1 MDTWSCIYFG
11 KPRAR
16 LLILCLYFYLPSD
29 RYKIPDEQNATLDSE
44 GKKSRPITTTFNKTP
59 GEREKETLKTYQ
71 IIPQGN
77 ISFSTALC
85 LKYLWIAGI
94 CFLVILKMYFFSSWF
109 GGEAD
114 GWQQAGTICGTFV
127 QHKPGLNFFVLFV
140 FLCFATNCYKNVVN
154 LAFRDKNIV
163 NLAFRNKN
171 GTI

>member
-1 MDTWSCIYFG
+1 MLMENLVAIEETSALYI
-11 KPRAR
+11 P
-16 LLILCLYFYLPSD
+16 CLYFYLPSD

-59 GEREKETLKTYQ
+59 GERENGNWKGCLLKTYQ
-71 IIPQGN
+71 ILPQGN

-114 GWQQAGTICGTFV
+114 GWQCAEVGGRRRLSSLYSQE
-127 QHKPGLNFFVLFV
+127 
-140 FLCFATNCYKNVVN
+140 
-154 LAFRDKNIV
+154 DKRPETGEV
-163 NLAFRNKN
+163 REGEEETK
-171 GTI
+171 GRGSTREGHP